1 MANQSIRVQ
10 MSPETKLFL
19 ENLAEKYGCVYGKKP
34 YISGLLTQIADG
46 RLALSRSVP
55 SQNSLRFSGI
65 SLLRLRIW
73 LPTGIRG
80 SFAFIA
86 SKIADFNGNI
96 FKFQVDSES
105 QPVSAQILLY
115 IPDDADLKKLI
126 NTLQEI
132 KIQDV
137 MKFNEAD
144 EILAALEQT
153 KNLNRN
159 VYKNQ
164 EKDVQK
170 LQLRQER
177 LVDEIMNQKLLLD
190 IACTIGLRLIALN
203 QVGILAKVMH
213 EIADQG
219 FFVSSAKQ
227 DFDFEGKD
235 IIELLITLHP
245 TSPSQMPQEIEKV
258 NTIVKILKQ
267 IPAIKDVQNLG
278 IDYL

>member
-86 SKIADFNGNI
+86 SKIADFNGSIN
-96 FKFQVDSES
+96 KFQVDSES

-219 FFVSSAKQ
+219 FFVSSAKL